1 MKGIFIPSRTTFRQR
16 KTMKKIALFLILFST
31 FLGAQSVNYAVSFG
45 MIEGLGTA
53 QATLDTQGET
63 YTLKI
68 TAKANGIVG
77 TLSNNRQDIYE
88 SHGLIKEGV
97 FLPTIHKATTIT
109 SDKTV
114 QTLYTFDHANHKV
127 TKTKS
132 RIKEGVSTQES
143 ETLPY
148 YATNDILTLYFN
160 ILGQLSKFTT
170 GAKNIFHAVGANK
183 TDGRVDVMIPDGAW
197 EKELQEELGY
207 TKGDR
212 YLVVTINQ
220 KIFMSENGELHLR
233 ISPQGIC
240 THATLKDVA
249 MFGDIKGVI
258 TP

>member
-1 MKGIFIPSRTTFRQR
+1 MLLSPLVFAHT
-16 KTMKKIALFLILFST
+16 
-31 FLGAQSVNYAVSFG
+31 VNYNVSFG
-45 MIEGLGTA
+45 LIEGIGKA
-53 QATLDTQGET
+53 QATLATQGEN

-68 TAKANGIVG
+68 TAKAEGIVG
-77 TLSNNRQDIYE
+77 TLSKNRQDIYE
-88 SHGLIKEGV
+88 SQGVIKEGV
-97 FLPTIHKATTIT
+97 FFPSTHTATTIT
-109 SDKTV
+109 TDKTV
-114 QTLYTFDHANHKV
+114 QTLYTFDHTNQKV
-127 TKTKS
+127 TKTKT
-132 RIKEGVSTQES
+132 RTINEAITQEN

-170 GAKNIFHAVGANK
+170 GAKNIFHAIGANK
-183 TDGRVDVMIPDGAW
+183 TDGRVDVMIPEGAW
-197 EKELQEELGY
+197 EKELQDELGY

-233 ISPQGIC
+233 ISPQGVC

-258 TP
+258 AP